1 MADSDADTGTPY
13 VKKKFSAPTTY
24 AASGMAPA
32 SGVITEASSLS
43 GPWLIETQSLTMDLV
58 RVPGQGL
65 VASSHTITLSGCEV
79 SYGPTQKTNLKMVGV
94 ATYERTLDY
103 SQYTTSSYQQP
114 QTFTINSVAEDI
126 NGVSYGGSGASSI
139 LGVSA
144 FGPMCT
150 VDTQQPFYR
159 RSGTATTP
167 AGGYFAEDY
176 LTDFAF
182 WKDLGCR
189 PGTLRTGSEPFSITN
204 GTNGNIYGAYS
215 PFKES
220 PAFMVGFIDTIAGGI
235 AGGSVFVNPN
245 SLAASAVWNY
255 GRAILPEYNKNRHQ
269 Y

>member
-1 MADSDADTGTPY
+1 
-13 VKKKFSAPTTY
+13 
-24 AASGMAPA
+24 MAPA

-159 RSGTATTP
+159 RTLYNNESLVTSSVSFANFAIAATANASGTATTP
-167 AGGYFAEDY
+167 PGGYFAEDY

>member
-126 NGVSYGGSGASSI
+126 NGVSYGG
-139 LGVSA
+139 
-144 FGPMCT
+144 
-150 VDTQQPFYR
+150 
-159 RSGTATTP
+159 
-167 AGGYFAEDY
+167 
-176 LTDFAF
+176 
-182 WKDLGCR
+182 
-189 PGTLRTGSEPFSITN
+189 
-204 GTNGNIYGAYS
+204 
-215 PFKES
+215 
-220 PAFMVGFIDTIAGGI
+220 
-235 AGGSVFVNPN
+235 
-245 SLAASAVWNY
+245 
-255 GRAILPEYNKNRHQ
+255 
-269 Y
+269 